1 MDVNL
6 VEVIEALVGLTGSA
20 IWAKTR
26 KKRAMQAFT
35 LGIAL
40 TALFVAVS
48 SFSYQPDRPVEPPD
62 KPAVSVNNLAVDE
75 ERQPA
80 TEDGTPF
87 QVFTETITAHT
98 DDRGHLETRWS
109 TEQVF
114 TMPSVPDRAEFFPLE
129 QPTCPRSSVPLLAWR
144 EIVVSHPSLDVL
156 YSADVRLEGRNLEIG
171 LRAREGSRGYVY
183 IDVSLLCHR
192 RQDR

>member
-1 MDVNL
+1 MDGNL
-6 VEVIEALVGLTGSA
+6 VEVIEALVGLMGSA

-48 SFSYQPDRPVEPPD
+48 SFSYRSERPVEPPD
-62 KPAVSVNNLAVDE
+62 KPEVSVNNPALEE
-75 ERQPA
+75 ERQSA

-87 QVFTETITAHT
+87 QVLTETITAHT

-109 TEQVF
+109 TKQVF
-114 TMPSVPDRAEFFPLE
+114 TMPSRAIPK
-129 QPTCPRSSVPLLAWR
+129 
-144 EIVVSHPSLDVL
+144 
-156 YSADVRLEGRNLEIG
+156 Y
-171 LRAREGSRGYVY
+171 YV
-183 IDVSLLCHR
+183 I
-192 RQDR
+192 